1 MNLLMKSLVCASLR
15 GKKEQTVSV
24 RVAVREKW
32 CQPDMNDKYDDMMT
46 CLLSLQYLINYL
58 ILPSFAFVI
67 SI

>member
-1 MNLLMKSLVCASLR
+1 MNMLMKSLACLSLR

-32 CQPDMNDKYDDMMT
+32 CYPDMNNKYDDMVT
-46 CLLSLQYLINYL
+46 CLLSRQYSIIYL
-58 ILPSFAFVI
+58 ILTSFTLLT

>member
-1 MNLLMKSLVCASLR
+1 MNMLMKSLACLSLR

-32 CQPDMNDKYDDMMT
+32 CYPDKNNKYDDMVT
-46 CLLSLQYLINYL
+46 CLLSRQYSIIYL
-58 ILPSFAFVI
+58 ILTSFTLLT